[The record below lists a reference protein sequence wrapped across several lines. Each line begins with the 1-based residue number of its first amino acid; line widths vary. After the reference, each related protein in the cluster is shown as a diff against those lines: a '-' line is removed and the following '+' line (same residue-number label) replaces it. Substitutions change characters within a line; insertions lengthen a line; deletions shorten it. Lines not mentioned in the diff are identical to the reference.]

1 MDAKKIETLVMLLVV
16 ALVIQ
21 FLGSKGVY
29 FFFLNASDAATS
41 GDMEIHDFASAL
53 KYQQFAGS
61 FLALLVNFVIGYWL
75 YVNSG
80 SRKLLWAALG
90 LFAKWWALPLFA
102 YYIYTQRNERT

>member
-1 MDAKKIETLVMLLVV
+1 MDAKKIETLALLIVV
-16 ALVIQ
+16 ALIIQ

-29 FFFLNASDAATS
+29 FFFLNAGDAATS
-41 GDMEIHDFASAL
+41 GDMEIHALASAIKNQTL
-53 KYQQFAGS
+53 AGS

-75 YVNSG
+75 YVNSS